1 MPYTIEWVASAA
13 KDFRALPDVVRR
25 RFVPKIDGL
34 TANPR
39 PPGVKKLAGASDF
52 YRIRVGFY
60 RMIYQIDDGVLRVLV
75 LRVGHRRDV
84 YR

>member
-13 KDFRALPDVVRR
+13 KEFRALPDVARR
-25 RFVPKIDGL
+25 RLVPKIDGL
-34 TANPR
+34 KTNPR
-39 PPGVKKLAGASDF
+39 PPGVKKLAGASDL

-60 RMIYQIDDGVLRVLV
+60 RIVYQIDDGVLRVLV
-75 LRVGHRRDV
+75 LRVGHRRDI